1 MPDGR
6 FQLDPQRPLDIAA
19 ALVAINSVNPCLCSH
34 APGEAEVA
42 QYVAY
47 VLRNA
52 GLQVEIDEAAPGRP
66 NVIGRLPGSGGGRS
80 LLLNGH
86 IDTVGVDAMEIEPFK
101 PIVRDGRLYGRGAL
115 DMKGGLACILAA
127 AETLALGGPLKGEL
141 IVAATVDEEYAS
153 VGMERLAGR
162 LRADGGIIT
171 EPTNLRL
178 VVAHKGFSWIEVQT
192 LGRAAHGS
200 DPDRGIDAIAA
211 MGQVLGEL
219 ERLQRLRYPAMRHPL
234 LGTPTIHA
242 SIIEG
247 GRELSTYPD
256 ECRLHIERRNLP
268 HESEAD
274 VQAEMDELLA
284 RLARRD
290 LNFRGSARVFLHRSG
305 AELPADAPIAACLGR
320 HLAARTGRTPE
331 PAGMSPW
338 LEAGMLCEAGTPT
351 VLFGPAG
358 EAPHAAVEY
367 VQIESLP
374 VCAQVLVDTAREFC
388 GERETEGP
396 AVRGERS
403 EQAAEQRSGE

>member
-34 APGEAEVA
+34 APGEAE
-42 QYVAY
+42 
-47 VLRNA
+47 
-52 GLQVEIDEAAPGRP
+52 
-66 NVIGRLPGSGGGRS
+66 
-80 LLLNGH
+80 
-86 IDTVGVDAMEIEPFK
+86 
-101 PIVRDGRLYGRGAL
+101 
-115 DMKGGLACILAA
+115 
-127 AETLALGGPLKGEL
+127 
-141 IVAATVDEEYAS
+141 
-153 VGMERLAGR
+153 
-162 LRADGGIIT
+162 
-171 EPTNLRL
+171 
-178 VVAHKGFSWIEVQT
+178 
-192 LGRAAHGS
+192 
-200 DPDRGIDAIAA
+200 
-211 MGQVLGEL
+211 
-219 ERLQRLRYPAMRHPL
+219 
-234 LGTPTIHA
+234 
-242 SIIEG
+242 
-247 GRELSTYPD
+247 
-256 ECRLHIERRNLP
+256 
-268 HESEAD
+268 

-403 EQAAEQRSGE
+403 EQAAKQRSGE